1 MKTNKL
7 SFIILLL
14 LISFASVNAVLFTPA
29 LPIIAKFFVISDS
42 AAQLT
47 ISWFLIGYA
56 LGQLLYGPLA
66 NRFGRKP
73 ALYIGIALQ
82 IASSLLCAFS
92 GFFHHYF
99 ILVIGRFLLALG
111 SGVGLKMTF
120 TLVNESFEP
129 KIASQKISYLMLA
142 FAVTPGIA
150 VALGGFLTT
159 HYGWGSCFYIGAI
172 YGFLLLFLSM
182 KLPETC
188 KKLDDHALEITH
200 LWQAYSTQFKNKEL
214 ISGGFIMGT
223 CTAFIYIFAAASPFI
238 AMNLAGMSSQSY
250 GLANLLPPIG
260 LFIGSLLSAYFVK
273 RYSLIKL
280 IKLGIILTLL
290 FVICMFILC
299 KLKFNIIISL
309 FFPMIFI
316 YFSLSFI
323 LANASSIAMSHAEDK
338 AHGSAVMN
346 FINMG
351 YATTLVLMLGF
362 FPIKLIFLSSIYLI
376 LSIFMWGIYKFS
388 FELRATQTTMS

>member
-1 MKTNKL
+1 MRYYL
-7 SFIILLL
+7 PQHCLLL
-14 LISFASVNAVLFTPA
+14 QH
-29 LPIIAKFFVISDS
+29 FFKISDS
-42 AAQLT
+42 TAQFT

-66 NRFGRKP
+66 NRYGRKP
-73 ALYIGIALQ
+73 ALYAGILLQ
-82 IASSLLCAFS
+82 ITSSLLCALS
-92 GFFHHYF
+92 GLFHQYL

-150 VALGGFLTT
+150 IALGGFLTT
-159 HYGWGSCFYIGAI
+159 HFGWTSCFYIGAI
-172 YGFLLLFLSM
+172 YGILLLFLSLN
-182 KLPETC
+182 LPETC
-188 KKLDDHALEITH
+188 KKLDDKALQITH
-200 LWQAYSTQFKNKEL
+200 LWHGYATQFKNKKL

-238 AMNLAGMSSQSY
+238 SMNLAGMDSQSY

-260 LFIGSLLSAYFVK
+260 LFVGSLISAYFVK
-273 RYSLIKL
+273 RYALIKL

-290 FVICMFILC
+290 SVIFMIILC
-299 KLKFNIIISL
+299 LLKFSILFSL
-309 FFPMIFI
+309 FMPMILI

-323 LANASSIAMSHAEDK
+323 LANASSIAMSHTEDK

-346 FINMG
+346 FVNMG
-351 YATTLVLMLGF
+351 FATVLVLILGL
-362 FPIKLIFLSSIYLI
+362 FPIKLIFLS
-376 LSIFMWGIYKFS
+376 GIYFILGLFMLSVYKIN
-388 FELRATQTTMS
+388 LK